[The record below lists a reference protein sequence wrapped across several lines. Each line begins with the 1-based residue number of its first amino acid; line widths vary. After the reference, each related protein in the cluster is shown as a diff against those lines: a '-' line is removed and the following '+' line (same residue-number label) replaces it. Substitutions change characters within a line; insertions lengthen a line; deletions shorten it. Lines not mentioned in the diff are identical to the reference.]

1 MIDLGVVLLCS
12 RVGVMVLCGRVE
24 SEVVDGQDRD
34 GKQRP
39 DVGGVAGR
47 QEAFK
52 DSVIRQR

>member
-1 MIDLGVVLLCS
+1 
-12 RVGVMVLCGRVE
+12 MVLCGRVE